1 MYRHLYVHLLHT
13 FLHIYLHVHL
23 PETTRTYMYTCIHIC
38 LICPLVAVKE
48 RGGGGGEGRGGGR
61 NRQYE
66 NDTLSHSPPHF
77 WATPPPAHYW
87 NGEGSIAKEPYTNRV
102 FFSRQQSLGK
112 KHLQFLCQQKQIS
125 WTVLHYEIFKICLHC
140 ITLLHKYGSS
150 SVWSTMYS
158 LSANGESCYAAPH
171 YNTTRVSELHCTTL
185 LHKLGSFLLSTVTC
199 QINGRV
205 GWKGGVDTIHIF
217 VCDYAYSVFLYELVN
232 CEKTTYENI
241 NTKQKHM
248 LLCVIVRVHV
258 FCVLL

>member
-48 RGGGGGEGRGGGR
+48 RVGGGGEGRGGRR

-66 NDTLSHSPPHF
+66 NDTLSH
-77 WATPPPAHYW
+77 TPPTFEPPLPPLITEMVRVQLRKSPTQTGFFFPVNSHS
-87 NGEGSIAKEPYTNRV
+87 EKSIYNFSVNRNRFLELYFTTR
-102 FFSRQQSLGK
+102 FFK
-112 KHLQFLCQQKQIS
+112 N
-125 WTVLHYEIFKICLHC
+125 CLHC

-150 SVWSTMYS
+150 SVLSTMNS

-185 LHKLGSFLLSTVTC
+185 LHKLGSFLLSAVTC

-205 GWKGGVDTIHIF
+205 G
-217 VCDYAYSVFLYELVN
+217 
-232 CEKTTYENI
+232 
-241 NTKQKHM
+241 
-248 LLCVIVRVHV
+248 
-258 FCVLL
+258 